1 MSNSGLKYGSG
12 RKKFIGSG
20 LAIPSQDLE
29 VPYKLDPALYAGSVL
44 YASDAL
50 LYYSNGLDWV
60 QLQPPI
66 IRRPVPIEA
75 TTAFERRQLRITP
88 FVPGPNYVGT
98 IQWKRTTFFV
108 SKNSDMSNASTVSI
122 TSYVNVEDQQTY
134 NIDLNNT
141 LGLSLGDTFYWQAQY
156 EGTFITGGADTGP
169 SDKSK
174 IQKQVFPDNVL
185 DQPYSVTLDGS
196 ETDKLI
202 LSDFSSAFGYSYNAG
217 TGSRT
222 YFELYNIDDVPGED
236 GPIYEAV
243 SNTNPGTL
251 SVVSIPG
258 LNGDQF
264 YQWRGK
270 YSVTGLGNTFWSA
283 PSSFSP
289 PYGNLVLYIDTT
301 KVPPFNSEKKTFFVR
316 LTTPNTAIIN
326 WGDGTSNT
334 ISNAVVDYTSATHD
348 YTDDGIYRV
357 EVGGYVSSYGD
368 SDGGSYF
375 DNTVSPVQ
383 ANSQSMIINCTSF
396 GSSIGIRSTVNMF
409 RSAKNLND
417 VSAYLPPSVTTL
429 RRTFHDATT
438 FNSKSV
444 IQWDTSGVTDLA
456 ALFLNCRAFNQDLS
470 RWNTGNSFF
479 LDSMFNGALLFNSNV
494 SYWDT
499 SRVQGMSSVF
509 NGAISFNQDLSRWN
523 TSQVVTM
530 SGMFQGA
537 SIFNGNVSTWDT
549 FRVTNMSTMF
559 SGANN
564 FNRGINGWDVRF
576 VTNMLGMFFNAR
588 TFNQSLNS
596 WDVSRVTNMRQMFDG
611 ASRFNQNLN
620 LWNTSDVTD
629 MSFMFRSAATFNSN
643 IYTWNTSK
651 VTNMQNMFQSATR
664 FNQNLDSWNTSSCNN
679 TSQMFL
685 SASAFNSNVSTW
697 NTANVTSMTG
707 MFQSA
712 IVFNQNINNWNVANV
727 TNMSL
732 MFSGASRFNQNLDS
746 WNTSSCNNMSLM
758 FNGARLFNGNVSTW
772 NTANVTNMSSM
783 FQSAATF
790 NQNINNWNVANVTN
804 MSSMFFGA
812 SRFNQNL
819 DSWNTSSLNNI
830 VNMFYNA
837 TTFDGNVSTWN
848 TSQITNMTQVFYG
861 ASTFN
866 QNINNWNVANV
877 TSTRFMLYIA
887 SRFNQNLESW
897 NTSKLIDMTGM
908 FWGATL
914 FNGNVSTWNTSNVT
928 SMGSVFRSTA
938 FNQNVASWDTSKVTD
953 MSAMFGAATVFNQ
966 NVASWNTANVTN
978 MNIMFTGAPFFN
990 QNIAS
995 WNVSKVINFDS
1006 MFSSATRFNQ
1016 DLSGW
1021 QISTTS
1027 SPAFTSFLRL
1037 SNTSNTNFTR
1047 LLISFANQAKTA
1059 LDNPKLVPFGG
1070 MTNSSD
1076 ANARLFYK
1084 PNYTT
1089 SDFGATIQTG
1099 AEAVTYLFGS
1109 GSPVNWINFIN
1120 PRQDLTP

>member
-20 LAIPSQDLE
+20 LATDRNA
-29 VPYKLDPALYAGSVL
+29 LDPELYTGSVL
-44 YASDAL
+44 YDADDAL

-75 TTAFERRQLRITP
+75 TTPFQRRQLRITP
-88 FVPGPNYVGT
+88 FVPGPNYVNT
-98 IQWKRTTFFV
+98 IQWKKTTFFV

-122 TSYVNVEDQQTY
+122 TNYVNVEDQQTY
-134 NIDLNNT
+134 NIDLSNT

-156 EGTFITGGADTGP
+156 EGTFITGGLDTGP
-169 SDKSK
+169 SDRSK
-174 IQKQVFPDNVL
+174 VQKQVFPDNVL
-185 DQPYSVTLDGS
+185 DQPYSATLDES

-202 LSDFSSAFGYSYNAG
+202 LSDFSSAFGYSYNAA

-243 SNTNPGTL
+243 SNTNPGIL
-251 SVVSIPG
+251 SVTNIPG

-270 YSVTGLGNTFWSA
+270 YSVTGLGNTFWSE
-283 PSSFSP
+283 PSLFSP

-301 KVPPFNSEKKTFFVR
+301 KVPPFNAGNKTFFVR
-316 LTTPNTAIIN
+316 LTTPSSSNAAIIN
-326 WGDGTSNT
+326 WGDGTFNTVTTNT
-334 ISNAVVDYTSATHD
+334 ISDYTVATHD
-348 YTDDGIYRV
+348 YTEDGIYRV
-357 EVGGYVSSYGD
+357 EVGGYVDSYGD
-368 SDGGSYF
+368 SDSGSYF

-396 GSSIGIRSTVNMF
+396 GSSIRIRSLTNMF

-417 VSAYLPPSVTTL
+417 VSAYLPTSVTSI
-429 RRTFHDATT
+429 RRIFYDATT
-438 FNSKSV
+438 FNSKSIV
-444 IQWDTSGVTDLA
+444 QWDTSRITDLG
-456 ALFLNCRAFNQDLS
+456 LSFLNCRAFNQDLS
-470 RWNTGNSFF
+470 KWNTSNVVDMAATFQ
-479 LDSMFNGALLFNSNV
+479 GATLFNSNI

-499 SRVQGMSSVF
+499 SKVRNMGSTF
-509 NGAISFNQDLSRWN
+509 NGAISFNQNLSRWN
-523 TSQVVTM
+523 TSQVTSM
-530 SGMFQGA
+530 LSMFQGA
-537 SIFNGNVSTWDT
+537 SNFNGNVSTWDT
-549 FRVTNMSTMF
+549 FSVTNMSSMF
-559 SGANN
+559 SSANN
-564 FNRGINGWDVRF
+564 FNQGINGWDVQF
-576 VTNMLGMFFNAR
+576 VTNMSSMFSNAR

-596 WDVSRVTNMRQMFDG
+596 WNVSRVTNMRQMFDG

-629 MSFMFRSAATFNSN
+629 MSYMFRSAATFNSN

-651 VTNMQNMFQSATR
+651 VTNMQNMFNSATR
-664 FNQNLDSWNTSSCNN
+664 FNQNLNSWNTSSCNN
-679 TSQMFL
+679 MSQMFL

-697 NTANVTSMTG
+697 NTSQVTNMTG

-732 MFSGASRFNQNLDS
+732 MFQSATRFDQNLNS
-746 WNTSSCNNMSLM
+746 WNTSSCNNMSSM
-758 FNGARLFNGNVSTW
+758 FQSATLFNGNVSTW
-772 NTANVTNMSSM
+772 NTSNVTNMSSM
-783 FQSAATF
+783 FRSAATF

-804 MSSMFFGA
+804 MSLMFNSA

-830 VNMFYNA
+830 VDMFNLA
-837 TTFDGNVSTWN
+837 TSFNGNVSTWN
-848 TSQITNMTQVFYG
+848 TSQITNMNQVFRD
-861 ASTFN
+861 ATSFN

-877 TSTRFMLYIA
+877 TSTRLMLYGA
-887 SRFNQNLESW
+887 SRFNQNLDSW
-897 NTSKLIDMTGM
+897 NTSKLVDMTGT
-908 FWGATL
+908 FWNATI
-914 FNGNVSTWNTSNVT
+914 FNGNVSTWNTSNT
-928 SMGSVFRSTA
+928 TNMGSVFRGTA
-938 FNQNVASWDTSKVTD
+938 FNQNVASWNTSKVTD
-953 MSAMFGAATVFNQ
+953 MSGMFAFAPVFNQ

-978 MNIMFTGAPFFN
+978 MNIMFSIAPFFD

-995 WNVSKVINFDS
+995 WNVSKVTNFES

-1016 DLSGW
+1016 DLSRW
-1021 QISTTS
+1021 QISTGVTT
-1027 SPAFTSFLRL
+1027 FTSFLRL

-1047 LLISFANQAKTA
+1047 LLISFANQAKA
-1059 LDNPKLVPFGG
+1059 ANNNPKQVSFGG
-1070 MTNSSD
+1070 MSSSTD
-1076 ANARLFYK
+1076 TSARLFYK
-1084 PNYTT
+1084 PNYSTNN
-1089 SDFGATIQTG
+1089 FGTAIQTG
-1099 AEAVTYLFGS
+1099 AEAVTYLFEA
-1109 GSPVNWINFIN
+1109 GSPVNWVNFDN
-1120 PRQDLTP
+1120 PRVDNTP